1 MTVDIILSSMFY
13 VFYYSK
19 YCKDEEYTERLLK
32 YAKINQT
39 AASIAMAV
47 IFWYKYIFLMK

>member
-1 MTVDIILSSMFY
+1 MFY

-47 IFWYKYIFLMK
+47 IFWYKYIFLIK